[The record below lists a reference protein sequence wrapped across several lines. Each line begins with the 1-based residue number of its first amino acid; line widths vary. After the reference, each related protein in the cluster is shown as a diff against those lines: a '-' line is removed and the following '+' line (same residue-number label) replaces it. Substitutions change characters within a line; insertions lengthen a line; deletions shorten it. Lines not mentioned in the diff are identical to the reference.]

1 MSLYWTSYWALQ
13 ETEVDPEA
21 FFRELVC
28 LLPEATT
35 LYVEGTV
42 IVDEVKA
49 ALLAHAQVGPYL
61 PDPEAGSVQTLGS
74 LRTQFFRCEFTP
86 FLLRKLERFARTYAV
101 PEICDHLLVYAGNEP
116 LLEFYDFPG
125 NEIWLP
131 LKVSEEQVRA
141 LASVFNTTYRR
152 VIADVSPSSLAMKG
166 LMLSFAAANQLAATA
181 AAEFLDALAAS
192 SSYTVAL
199 SGGRIAKDFFNRVAQ
214 LAQERRQSLAQ
225 VHFFWADERCVAPTD
240 AESNFRIATELLF
253 QPLGLPAGNIH
264 RLRGEDEP
272 EAAARAGE
280 AELRRIAPANGA
292 GLPVL
297 DLVLLGMGEDGHVA
311 SLFPGEAEDVMNSSA
326 VYRAVT
332 ASKPPPRRISL
343 GYGALVAAREV
354 WVLASGSGKETALR
368 ESLSPTGATP
378 LARLLRAR
386 GRTRIFTDIRL

>member
-1 MSLYWTSYWALQ
+1 
-13 ETEVDPEA
+13 
-21 FFRELVC
+21 
-28 LLPEATT
+28 
-35 LYVEGTV
+35 
-42 IVDEVKA
+42 
-49 ALLAHAQVGPYL
+49 
-61 PDPEAGSVQTLGS
+61 
-74 LRTQFFRCEFTP
+74 
-86 FLLRKLERFARTYAV
+86 
-101 PEICDHLLVYAGNEP
+101 
-116 LLEFYDFPG
+116 
-125 NEIWLP
+125 
-131 LKVSEEQVRA
+131 
-141 LASVFNTTYRR
+141 
-152 VIADVSPSSLAMKG
+152 
-166 LMLSFAAANQLAATA
+166 
-181 AAEFLDALAAS
+181 LAAS

-354 WVLASGSGKETALR
+354 WMLASGSGKETALR